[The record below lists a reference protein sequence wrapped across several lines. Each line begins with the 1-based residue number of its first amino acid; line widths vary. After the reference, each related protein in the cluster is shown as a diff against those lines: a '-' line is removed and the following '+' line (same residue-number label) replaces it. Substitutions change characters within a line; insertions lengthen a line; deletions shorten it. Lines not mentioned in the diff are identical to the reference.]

1 MPFDAPPSPV
11 LARPLSRRRLLGT
24 AALTAT
30 ALSAGRAPWE
40 VGTAAATAQG
50 TPQVGGSAIY
60 LVGQEGAHIFPSF
73 SSFSTVIEPSA
84 PFFSGLTRPG
94 VNREP
99 VPDLAESWTL
109 SDDELVYT
117 FTLRPGVIWQDGT
130 PFTAHDVKFTWELIA
145 HPENTTG
152 AQLYSFFLNL
162 AGAPEFKA
170 GEADE
175 ITGVRV
181 IDDLTLEA
189 TLANPSAPF
198 FTIGTQQF
206 IVPRHLLQE
215 VPVAEMLEH
224 PFARAPIGTGPYIFE
239 AWNAGDSIIGR
250 ANEAYHFGRPNLD
263 QIILK
268 LPGLLG
274 NTLVTALI
282 AGEVNAADI
291 TLADFDVLAA
301 EPGVRLVQTPGQGN
315 QYVEFNLA
323 KPLFQDLN
331 VRKALSFALNRQAI
345 ADLAWQG
352 RATIYNSVFP
362 YDWWPTNPETT
373 IFDNDV
379 EQARALFA
387 EAGWAPGASGL
398 LEKDGQPFQ
407 FSMVAL
413 EAPWWLI
420 VQQQWKEIGVD
431 AQLEFVDF
439 PTLSTQHYIT
449 KTFDV
454 VALLV
459 PYSLYTDP
467 HYSLPG
473 YFLSANNRNGYD
485 NPRSDELILAA
496 AATNDQEERKQLY
509 FEWQEVIA
517 QDVPHLWIGNPDQVY
532 AYTANLSTPQRD
544 SQYFEYREYATWA
557 WTS

>member
-1 MPFDAPPSPV
+1 MP
-11 LARPLSRRRLLGT
+11 LAQPLASVARSTLSRRGLLGAAALGAAAAGAGLVPNRLL
-24 AALTAT
+24 
-30 ALSAGRAPWE
+30 
-40 VGTAAATAQG
+40 AAAQDS
-50 TPQVGGSAIY
+50 PQAGGSAIY
-60 LVGQEGAHIFPSF
+60 LIGQEGAHIFPSF

-84 PFFSGLTRPG
+84 PFFNGLSQPG
-94 VNREP
+94 VEREP
-99 VPDLAESWTL
+99 IPDLAESWTL

-117 FTLRPGVIWQDGT
+117 FTLRPDVTWHDGA
-130 PFTAHDVKFTWELIA
+130 PFTAHDVKFTWEIIA
-145 HPENTTG
+145 HPDNASG

-162 AGAPEFKA
+162 EGAPEFKA

-175 ITGVRV
+175 ITGVTV
-181 IDDLTLEA
+181 IDDHTLEA
-189 TLANPSAPF
+189 RLSHPSAPF
-198 FTIGTQQF
+198 FTIGTQQP
-206 IVPRHLLQE
+206 IVPRHLLQD
-215 VPVAEMLEH
+215 VPVAQMLEH
-224 PFARAPIGTGPYIFE
+224 PFARAPIGTGPFIFE
-239 AWNAGDSIIGR
+239 AWNPGDSIIGR
-250 ANEAYHFGRPNLD
+250 ANEAYHHGRPILD

-268 LPGLLG
+268 LPVLSG

-291 TLADFDVLAA
+291 TLEDYDVLVN
-301 EPGVRLVQTPGQGN
+301 EPGIRLVQTPGQGN
-315 QYVEFNLA
+315 QYIEFNLA

-352 RATIYNSVFP
+352 RAQIYNSVFP
-362 YDWWPTNPETT
+362 YEWWPTNPETT
-373 IFDNDV
+373 IFDNDRD
-379 EQARALFA
+379 QALALFA
-387 EAGWAPGASGL
+387 EAGWTPGASGL

-407 FSMVAL
+407 FHLVAL
-413 EAPWWLI
+413 DQPWWLI

-454 VALLV
+454 VALHV

-473 YFLSANNRNGYD
+473 YFLSANNRNGYN

-496 AATNDQEERKQLY
+496 AASNDQEVRKQLY
-509 FEWQEVIA
+509 YEWQEVIA

-544 SQYFEYREYATWA
+544 SQYFEYRELPTWA